1 MLLCTSGEKFDNSRK
16 VFKKKSLRLATKE
29 VRNMLPPIMIA
40 GFALLVMFW
49 SGFEVNFYVDAD
61 GSRSFRI
68 TFGSRSKRRMI

>member
-1 MLLCTSGEKFDNSRK
+1 
-16 VFKKKSLRLATKE
+16 
-29 VRNMLPPIMIA
+29 MLPPIMIA

-68 TFGSRSKRRMI
+68 TFGSRSKQRMI